1 MVRTWEETQ
10 KASEY
15 PRTSRKAD
23 AIDIVICCFHDNSRE
38 LTHEVLHFETIRMD
52 QTLKGGIDS
61 DLCDVETMRAILQ
74 YLSPLPHPVPIL
86 ASLDPSCEHF
96 HSERFEFTCSDC
108 ERYL

>member
-1 MVRTWEETQ
+1 MRTWEETQ

-23 AIDIVICCFHDNSRE
+23 AIDIVIYCFHDILRN
-38 LTHEVLHFETIRMD
+38 LHIEFCVFETIRMD

-61 DLCDVETMRAILQ
+61 DLCDVGTMRAILQ

-86 ASLDPSCEHF
+86 ASLNPSFEHF